1 MSQESGWV
9 SLRIQPG
16 ANREAALAALF
27 AAGAQ
32 GVQEL
37 GDDLVTQL
45 AGARIADD
53 AIQAVLA
60 ASPDARVSTTPLPTV
75 DWAEEWKKGIT
86 AHRLGELVVTPPWL
100 ADQHEPSRSIVIEPA
115 MAFGTGEHATT
126 RGVIRLLQH
135 VLRPGDHVAD
145 LGAGSAVLSIA
156 AAKLG
161 AARVAAIEMDHD
173 SIANAEENVRRN
185 GVDDRVVV
193 IEGDAR
199 MLLPLVAPV
208 RVVMA
213 NILSHVIVEL
223 LDSIAHALE
232 AGGCAILSGIL
243 IEERPELL
251 SHLEQRGW
259 RVVEE
264 DREEIWWSATIVR
277 S

>member
-1 MSQESGWV
+1 VTDTAGWV

-16 ANREAALAALF
+16 ANREAAIAALF
-27 AAGAQ
+27 EAGAQ
-32 GVQEL
+32 GVQEV
-37 GDDLVTQL
+37 GADIVTQM
-45 AGARIADD
+45 ASDEADGAV
-53 AIQAVLA
+53 QAVLA
-60 ASPDARVSTTPLPTV
+60 ASPDARVSTMPLPVV
-75 DWAEEWKKGIT
+75 DWAEEWKKGIR
-86 AHRLGELVVTPPWL
+86 AHELGALVVTPPWL
-100 ADQHEPSRSIVIEPA
+100 AAHYDPARAIVIEPA

-126 RGVIRLLQH
+126 RGVIRLLER
-135 VLRPGDHVAD
+135 VLKPGDHVAD

-208 RVVMA
+208 RVIMA

-223 LDSIAHALE
+223 LPAIGDALE
-232 AGGCAILSGIL
+232 PNGQAILSGVL
-243 IEERPELL
+243 AEERDGLVQ
-251 SHLEQRGW
+251 HLETHGW
-259 RVVEE
+259 RVTEE